1 MPTWGWY
8 VIGAGIFV
16 LVYLYIQHSNN
27 QPAQLGATV
36 VVPNTQDLVNY
47 NGSADA
53 LAQILGAQ
61 QPLINHLA
69 AGTKPNASGA

>member
-1 MPTWGWY
+1 MPTWAWY
-8 VIGAGIFV
+8 LIGAVIFIA
-16 LVYLYIQHSNN
+16 VYLYVQSAANK
-27 QPAQLGATV
+27 PAQLGATV
-36 VVPNTQDLVNY
+36 VVPNTQDLANY

-69 AGTKPNASGA
+69 TGTKANASGA